1 MPRKAIEKK
10 LGLSRQTVNSALMRS
25 STRGRPR
32 GDLHARLTVVTD
44 EATVEWLRSLA
55 RELRVSM
62 GEVLRRM
69 RLAMTEVE
77 HDSSPRAAADGGG

>member
-32 GDLHARLTVVTD
+32 GDLHARLCVVTD
-44 EATVEWLRSLA
+44 EATVEWLRALA
-55 RELRVSM
+55 RELRVSV
-62 GEVLRRM
+62 GEVMRRM
-69 RLAMTEVE
+69 RLAMTELE
-77 HDSSPRAAADGGG
+77 HDSEPRAAADGGG